1 MTHTLAEK
9 RARVLRKMPSLGQ
22 GVVCVC
28 SEGRD
33 GEASGRMEEPQV
45 GEAETLTI
53 DWKEYGWWFLSQGF
67 CLTRDGVASEQ
78 HGLKKAAPEVEAGEK
93 GTGTI
98 GQALLRGAI
107 SRSAEDSQYCSR
119 IVTGRSQWA
128 KEGKQR
134 KKKS

>member
-33 GEASGRMEEPQV
+33 GEASGRMEKPQV

-53 DWKEYGWWFLSQGF
+53 DWKECGWWFLSQGF
-67 CLTRDGVASEQ
+67 CLTRERCCQ
-78 HGLKKAAPEVEAGEK
+78 
-93 GTGTI
+93 
-98 GQALLRGAI
+98 
-107 SRSAEDSQYCSR
+107 
-119 IVTGRSQWA
+119 
-128 KEGKQR
+128 
-134 KKKS
+134 